1 MDTSVWCCIGYD
13 IRTESGYD
21 EMMHDLE
28 QFIGLKYLKA
38 VHVNDSRGETSND
51 INWRLHRWIKQLCIR
66 VAPVPINNCHVVN
79 QVSHT
84 FIGQS
89 TRTTSVSWYQNDKP
103 VWILVQQKEDGEG
116 DDGAV
121 WNCKVHRASN
131 R

>member
-51 INWRLHRWIKQLCIR
+51 IN
-66 VAPVPINNCHVVN
+66 
-79 QVSHT
+79 
-84 FIGQS
+84 
-89 TRTTSVSWYQNDKP
+89 
-103 VWILVQQKEDGEG
+103 
-116 DDGAV
+116 
-121 WNCKVHRASN
+121 
-131 R
+131 